1 MKIKVSWTEVKTSV
15 VNREATIDTEQYDN
29 LRDLSYET
37 IQKTV
42 EEDLLFIGEDNIE
55 EFMKSKDE
63 EESPSSTVVYSKM
76 KVEKVKS

>member
-15 VNREATIDTEQYDN
+15 VNRDATIDTEQYDN

-76 KVEKVKS
+76 KVEKGKS

>member
-76 KVEKVKS
+76 KVEKGKS

>member
-15 VNREATIDTEQYDN
+15 VNRETTIDTDQYDN

-37 IQKTV
+37 IHKTV

-55 EFMKSKDE
+55 EFMKSKDAE
-63 EESPSSTVVYSKM
+63 GDSSSAVAYSKM
-76 KVEKVKS
+76 KAEKVKS

>member
-15 VNREATIDTEQYDN
+15 VNREATIDTDQYDN

>member
-1 MKIKVSWTEVKTSV
+1 MKIKVSWTEVNTSV
-15 VNREATIDTEQYDN
+15 VNRETTIDTERYDN
-29 LRDLSYET
+29 LRDLSYEA

-55 EFMKSKDE
+55 EFMNSKDAE
-63 EESPSSTVVYSKM
+63 GDSSSTVVYSKM